1 MLQQSILAALS
12 ITFLLSSCVPAFS
25 QSSKDTKKPR
35 SVKRVA
41 RPQFNKDDWKG
52 VFFEDLFRD
61 GLVGQRPE
69 PPTEDAS
76 LAKSIEDRDQSNSK
90 TWSRLISAATLE
102 DEVKFLQQQLSRDI
116 TTASKFRSD
125 HVKVRQAFEQLSL
138 MFGVIR
144 EYDSKIRWKKD
155 AAVAQK
161 TFEVAAVT
169 ARAGSEQAFSGS
181 QRRLDALIQM
191 VRGDRFPGKEKP
203 PEQLDWS
210 SVVGHSPIMERLQQI
225 QDQLKTASSSEK
237 SFKKERAAIIH
248 AAELIA
254 MMAET
259 VQQPE
264 MEYGED
270 DEYVAFAKQMQSAAT
285 DTAKAAYDNNFNVM
299 SDAAN
304 RVGQSCTDCHG
315 VFR

>member
-1 MLQQSILAALS
+1 MIQPINFAVLPIALLSLTASLS
-12 ITFLLSSCVPAFS
+12 IAQVP
-25 QSSKDTKKPR
+25 QDEKPR

-41 RPQFNKDDWKG
+41 RPAFEANEWDG
-52 VFFEDLFRD
+52 VFFNDLFRD

-69 PPTEDAS
+69 PPKVAAA
-76 LAKSIEDRDQSNSK
+76 LQQNDRDQKSSDGK
-90 TWSRLISAATLE
+90 SWSRFVSAATLE
-102 DEVKFLQQQLSRDI
+102 DEVKFLQQQLSRNI
-116 TTASKFRSD
+116 TTASKFRTE
-125 HVKVRQAFEQLSL
+125 HVKARQAFEQLSL

-144 EYDSKIRWKKD
+144 EYDSKIRWKND

-161 TFEVAAVT
+161 TFEVAAVA
-169 ARAGSEQAFSGS
+169 ARAGSEKAFNSS
-181 QRRLDALIQM
+181 QRRLEELIQM

-203 PEQLDWS
+203 PASLEWS
-210 SVVGHSPIMERLQQI
+210 SVIAHSTIMERLQEF

-237 SFKKERAAIIH
+237 SFKTERAKIIH

-259 VQQPE
+259 VQQPD
-264 MEYGED
+264 MDYGED
-270 DEYVAFAKQMQSAAT
+270 EDYAEFAKQMQAAAT

-299 SDAAN
+299 SNAAN
-304 RVGQSCTDCHG
+304 RLGQSCNDCHG